1 MSTWHTTTTVKQVWS
16 DAKNLSEAT
25 LTELL
30 DTAQEQI
37 IAIKP
42 AGLDAPLTG
51 DDDEEIPARIA
62 RLHWRQAQAL
72 HESSKAGNADGS
84 IGIEG
89 NASPPRSSDFS
100 AALMRL
106 AFPPHPG
113 VG

>member
-1 MSTWHTTTTVKQVWS
+1 MPATWHTPTTVKNVWS
-16 DAKNLSEAT
+16 EAKKLTDAT

-51 DDDEEIPARIA
+51 DEEAIPARIA

-72 HESSKAGNADGS
+72 HESSKVGNADGS
-84 IGIEG
+84 IGIDG
-89 NASPPRSSDFS
+89 HTTPPRSADFS